1 MKHLAFAALLAMAP
15 LHAVAGPQE
24 DVQAVFENF
33 LRDFTAGDV
42 GAISRHF
49 APEAISEARSRA
61 S

>member
-49 APEAISEARSRA
+49 APEAIF
-61 S
+61 